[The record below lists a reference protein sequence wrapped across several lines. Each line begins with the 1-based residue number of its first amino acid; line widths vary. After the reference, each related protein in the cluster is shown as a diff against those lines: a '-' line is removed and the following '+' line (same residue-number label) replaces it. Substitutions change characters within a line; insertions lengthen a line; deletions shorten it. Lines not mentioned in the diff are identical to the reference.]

1 MDRPIPRRRQAGGGR
16 QSPKGAIVAPE
27 RHPLPN
33 CKQTSLLTKTSWDSG
48 RLTSAGRVAARDQ
61 LPGRDTRHTWEH
73 GTRHTPPP
81 PIKSSGGDRA
91 VNKSQPSTGGD
102 CAHQEPGHP
111 SCSDLGRAQ
120 NAGPTKSAPLWSS
133 REPEPERL
141 RPGKC
146 MQPGPTSNRSPQS
159 NLEPEQCRLGKHT
172 RCERGQTQCGQDTGN
187 TPQHAR
193 DICLQCSSLPRAR
206 LNKQA

>member
-1 MDRPIPRRRQAGGGR
+1 MDRPIPHRRQAGGGR
-16 QSPKGAIVAPE
+16 QSRKGATVAPE

-61 LPGRDTRHTWEH
+61 LPRRDTQHTWEH
-73 GTRHTPPP
+73 GTDTHPLL

-146 MQPGPTSNRSPQS
+146 MQRGTTSNCSLQS
-159 NLEPEQCRLGKHT
+159 NLEPEQCRLGKQT
-172 RCERGQTQCGQDTGN
+172 RYEWGQTQCGQDTGS
-187 TPQHAR
+187 TPQHAS
-193 DICLQCSSLPRAR
+193 DICLQCSSLPTAQVS
-206 LNKQA
+206 LE